1 MSRIVQYQS
10 SFTMGEFDP
19 LVKGRVDITQYQ
31 AGLEKA
37 TNVVCIPQ
45 GAIERRPGQ
54 QFLLDVSSDLGSAF
68 TAQQGLRLIPFEFSS
83 VDSFML
89 VFVKLSTSS
98 TNNAKMFVFRQGVL
112 QTNINSSGNNYLT
125 VSLGDISFDA
135 ITFTQSADTLILMHE
150 DLAPLSIVRGA
161 NNTTWTA
168 STISLTS
175 PKFAFTKTEVEPAAN
190 ITPSSI
196 DGTATISASAS
207 IFHDGRV
214 GTAQAGSSNTITL
227 DSSSLSTDDI
237 YNGSTIT
244 ITAGTGSGQIRI
256 ISDYVG
262 SSKVATVSENFT
274 TQPDATSEFKVESQ
288 VNQYINVKNGFGR
301 ARLIEIVSAT
311 SIKVN
316 VEIPF
321 FNTSAISNGNWE
333 LEAGYE
339 DVFSSTRGFPK
350 TGVFHEGRLY
360 FGGSKSLPNALF
372 GSKVSDFFNFL
383 EAEGLDDDA
392 IFAVLSSDSVNAITG
407 IRSGRDLQIFSTGN
421 EFFVQQSE
429 GQPITPGNLT
439 IKAATSSGSKPNI
452 MPVSVEGGTIFLQRS
467 GKALR
472 EFLFSDAELSYQS
485 NNISLLSSHLLK
497 SPVKIAFR
505 RATSTDD
512 GDLLM
517 IVNGTDGTMAAYS
530 IHRSQKVVAPSEF
543 ITDGTYED
551 CAVDI
556 DDIYVIVKRT
566 IATGVSATITVTDY
580 ANIAVGT
587 KLTFT
592 KNDGTVITLQSEA
605 VGSSS
610 PSSASGNTHFFRPN
624 TNNDTTADNI
634 ATALNAVSGLTA
646 ANPSANVVTVVRDVS
661 GSSNLSVTTED
672 STRLATTNFVES
684 TKFYIERLDDD
695 RTTDASFQLFAG
707 SSDGSK
713 PTSTTVSGL
722 SHLEGETVECVRDD
736 IFLGE
741 KTVSSGEITIDQV
754 PTTYVE
760 IGLHHDVL
768 AKTLPAEPK
777 LASGT
782 MVGRKKRIV
791 AVSPVLNQTQNIAI
805 NGNEVSLKQ
814 FPYTLDSSETSFTGR
829 KRVTP
834 LLGYDEEAQISI
846 TQTKPLFFTLLSL
859 EYSVSGSQ

>member
-54 QFLLDVSSDLGSAF
+54 QFLLDVSSDLGGSF

-89 VFVKLSTSS
+89 VFVKLSTSA

-168 STISLTS
+168 STISITS
-175 PKFAFTKTEVEPAAN
+175 PKFAFTKSVSEPAAN

-207 IFHDGRV
+207 IF
-214 GTAQAGSSNTITL
+214 SSGN
-227 DSSSLSTDDI
+227 
-237 YNGSTIT
+237 
-244 ITAGTGSGQIRI
+244 
-256 ISDYVG
+256 
-262 SSKVATVSENFT
+262 
-274 TQPDATSEFKVESQ
+274 

-301 ARLIEIVSAT
+301 ARIVEFVSAT

-392 IFAVLSSDSVNAITG
+392 IFAILSSDSVNAITG

-530 IHRSQKVVAPSEF
+530 IHRTQKVVAPSEF

-566 IATGVSATITVTDY
+566 INS
-580 ANIAVGT
+580 NT
-587 KLTFT
+587 K
-592 KNDGTVITLQSEA
+592 
-605 VGSSS
+605 
-610 PSSASGNTHFFRPN
+610 H
-624 TNNDTTADNI
+624 
-634 ATALNAVSGLTA
+634 
-646 ANPSANVVTVVRDVS
+646 
-661 GSSNLSVTTED
+661 
-672 STRLATTNFVES
+672 
-684 TKFYIERLDDD
+684 YIERLDDD
-695 RTTDASFQLFAG
+695 RTTDASFQLFDG
-707 SSDGSK
+707 SSDGNK

-722 SHLEGETVECVRDD
+722 SHLEGKTVECVRDD

-741 KTVSSGEITIDQV
+741 KTVSSGQITIDQV

-768 AKTLPAEPK
+768 AKTLPAEPR

>member
-54 QFLLDVSSDLGSAF
+54 QFLLDVSSDLGGSF

-168 STISLTS
+168 STISITS
-175 PKFAFTKTEVEPAAN
+175 PKFAFTKSVSEPSGN

-207 IFHDGRV
+207 IF
-214 GTAQAGSSNTITL
+214 A
-227 DSSSLSTDDI
+227 
-237 YNGSTIT
+237 
-244 ITAGTGSGQIRI
+244 
-256 ISDYVG
+256 SD
-262 SSKVATVSENFT
+262 N
-274 TQPDATSEFKVESQ
+274 

-301 ARLIEIVSAT
+301 ARIVEFVSAT

-321 FNTSAISNGNWE
+321 FNTSAITATNWE

-392 IFAVLSSDSVNAITG
+392 IFAILSSDSVNAITG

-566 IATGVSATITVTDY
+566 INS
-580 ANIAVGT
+580 
-587 KLTFT
+587 
-592 KNDGTVITLQSEA
+592 
-605 VGSSS
+605 
-610 PSSASGNTHFFRPN
+610 
-624 TNNDTTADNI
+624 
-634 ATALNAVSGLTA
+634 
-646 ANPSANVVTVVRDVS
+646 
-661 GSSNLSVTTED
+661 
-672 STRLATTNFVES
+672 S
-684 TKFYIERLDDD
+684 TKHYIERLDDD
-695 RTTDASFQLFAG
+695 RTTDASFQLFDG
-707 SSDGSK
+707 SSDGNK

-722 SHLEGETVECVRDD
+722 THLEGKTVECVRDD

-741 KTVSSGEITIDQV
+741 KTVSSGQITIDQV

-768 AKTLPAEPK
+768 AKTLPAEPR

>member
-54 QFLLDVSSDLGSAF
+54 QFLLDVSSDLGGSF

-168 STISLTS
+168 STISITS
-175 PKFAFTKTEVEPAAN
+175 PKFAFTKSVSEPSGN

-207 IFHDGRV
+207 IF
-214 GTAQAGSSNTITL
+214 A
-227 DSSSLSTDDI
+227 
-237 YNGSTIT
+237 
-244 ITAGTGSGQIRI
+244 
-256 ISDYVG
+256 SD
-262 SSKVATVSENFT
+262 N
-274 TQPDATSEFKVESQ
+274 

-301 ARLIEIVSAT
+301 ARIVEFVSAT

-321 FNTSAISNGNWE
+321 FNTSAITATNWE

-392 IFAVLSSDSVNAITG
+392 IFAILSSDSVNAITG

-566 IATGVSATITVTDY
+566 INSIT
-580 ANIAVGT
+580 
-587 KLTFT
+587 K
-592 KNDGTVITLQSEA
+592 
-605 VGSSS
+605 
-610 PSSASGNTHFFRPN
+610 H
-624 TNNDTTADNI
+624 
-634 ATALNAVSGLTA
+634 
-646 ANPSANVVTVVRDVS
+646 
-661 GSSNLSVTTED
+661 
-672 STRLATTNFVES
+672 
-684 TKFYIERLDDD
+684 YIERLDDD
-695 RTTDASFQLFAG
+695 RTTDASFQLFDG
-707 SSDGSK
+707 SSDGNK

-722 SHLEGETVECVRDD
+722 THLEGKTVECVRDD

-741 KTVSSGEITIDQV
+741 KTVSSGQITIDQV

-768 AKTLPAEPK
+768 AKTLPAEPR